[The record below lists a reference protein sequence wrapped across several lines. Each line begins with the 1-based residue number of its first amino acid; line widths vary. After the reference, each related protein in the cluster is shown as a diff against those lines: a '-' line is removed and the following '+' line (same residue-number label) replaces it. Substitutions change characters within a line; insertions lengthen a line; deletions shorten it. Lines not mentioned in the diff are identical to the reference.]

1 MKRFYKLVTSQAEPA
16 GGFSIR
22 LDGKPVK
29 TPSGQM
35 VVAPVSALADGIVA
49 EWAAQGENIVPDTMP
64 LTQILITAID
74 RVAGERK
81 TMTDMVAGYLDT
93 DLLCYQTED
102 PPELS
107 AQQNAAWAPA
117 RDWFARVSGVAL
129 IVTPGLSAIRQP
141 EAAHK
146 YVRPAMDAMDLYQFT
161 VFQLVTV
168 VSGSIVLGLAFM
180 DGAVTPDDVFIAA
193 NVEDLYRAEIYNE
206 ALYGPAPHQE
216 KQRATMRADL
226 NAARDFLD
234 RLKS

>member
-1 MKRFYKLVTSQAEPA
+1 MKRFYKMVTAQAEQG

-35 VVAPVSALADGIVA
+35 VVAPTPALGEGIVA
-49 EWAAQGENIVPDTMP
+49 EWAAQGENILPDTMP
-64 LTQILITAID
+64 LTQILITALD
-74 RVAGERK
+74 RVAHERK

-102 PPELS
+102 PPELA

-129 IVTPGLSAIRQP
+129 TVTPGLAAVRQP
-141 EAAHK
+141 EAAHQ
-146 YVRPAMDAMDLYQFT
+146 YIRRAMDGMDLFEFT
-161 VFQLVTV
+161 AFQLVTV
-168 VSGSIVLGLAFM
+168 VSGSVVLGLAFM

-193 NVEDLYRAEIYNE
+193 HVEDLYRAEIYNE
-206 ALYGPAPHQE
+206 ELYGPAPHQE
-216 KQRATMRADL
+216 KQRAAMRADL

-234 RLKS
+234 RLRG

>member
-1 MKRFYKLVTSQAEPA
+1 MKRFYKVVTSQAEPA

-35 VVAPVSALADGIVA
+35 VVAPTPALADGLVQ
-49 EWAAQGENIVPDTMP
+49 EWSAQVDNIVPDTMP
-64 LTQILITAID
+64 LTQVLVTAID

-93 DLLCYQTED
+93 DLLCYQTEE
-102 PPELS
+102 PPELA

-117 RDWFARVSGVAL
+117 RDWFARVSGAAL
-129 IVTPGLSAIRQP
+129 VVTPGLSAIRQP
-141 EAAHK
+141 DAAHK
-146 YVRPAMDAMDLYQFT
+146 YVRRAMEGMNLYQFT

-168 VSGSIVLGLAFM
+168 VSGSVVLGLAFM
-180 DGAVTPDDVFIAA
+180 EGVVTPDDVFIAA

-226 NAARDFLD
+226 NASRDFLD
-234 RLKS
+234 RLKP